1 MMRPRCSP
9 TCDPRASREA
19 SAVPAKISIQNVS
32 HEYFNP
38 TTWER
43 VRALDGLSLEVADG
57 EFLAIVG
64 PSGCG
69 KSTLLYLV
77 AGLAR
82 CTSGRILLD
91 EREVMR
97 PGRDRGM
104 VFQDFAILPWRTV
117 ERNIGHGL
125 EIARVPKA
133 ERAEIVR
140 RYVEL
145 TGLRGF
151 EHKFPHELSGGMRQ
165 RVAVARTLAANP
177 QVVLMDEPFA
187 ALDAQTR
194 NVMQEELV
202 RIAAHERKTILFVTH
217 SVDEAIILG
226 DRVAVV
232 TQRPGRIKASVD
244 IAIPREV
251 RRWDVLA
258 VENQYAQYRQQIHR
272 LIREEFDAQE
282 RAVVPAPV

>member
-1 MMRPRCSP
+1 M
-9 TCDPRASREA
+9 
-19 SAVPAKISIQNVS
+19 PAKISVENVS

-38 TTWER
+38 NTWQR
-43 VRALDGLSLEVADG
+43 VNALDGLSFEVSDG
-57 EFLAIVG
+57 EFVCIVG

-77 AGLAR
+77 AGLAHAN
-82 CTSGRILLD
+82 SGRILVD
-91 EREVMR
+91 GRQVER

-125 EIARVPKA
+125 EIAGVGRK
-133 ERAEIVR
+133 EREPIVR

-145 TGLRGF
+145 MGLSGF
-151 EHKFPHELSGGMRQ
+151 ENKYPYELSGGMRQ
-165 RVAVARTLAANP
+165 RVAVARTLAADP

-202 RIAAHERKTILFVTH
+202 RITMHERKTFLFVTH
-217 SVDEAIILG
+217 SVDEAVILG
-226 DRVAVV
+226 DRVIVL
-232 TQRPGRIKASVD
+232 THRPGRVKAT
-244 IAIPREV
+244 IPIEIPREQ
-251 RRWDVLA
+251 RSWDVLA
-258 VENQYAQYRQQIHR
+258 VEEQFARYRQDILR
-272 LIREEFDAQE
+272 LIREEFDIQE
-282 RAVVPAPV
+282 HATV

>member
-1 MMRPRCSP
+1 M
-9 TCDPRASREA
+9 
-19 SAVPAKISIQNVS
+19 PAKIVVENVS

-38 TTWER
+38 NTWQR
-43 VRALDGLSLEVADG
+43 VHALDGLSLEVREG
-57 EFLAIVG
+57 EFLCLVG

-69 KSTLLYLV
+69 KSTFLYLV

-82 CTSGRILLD
+82 ASSGRILVD
-91 EREVMR
+91 GREVVR

-125 EIARVPKA
+125 EIAGVPRKTRD
-133 ERAEIVR
+133 EVVR

-145 TGLRGF
+145 TGLAGF
-151 EHKFPHELSGGMRQ
+151 ESKYPYELSGGMRQ

-177 QVVLMDEPFA
+177 EVVLMDEPFA

-202 RIAAHERKTILFVTH
+202 RIAMHERKTILFVTH
-217 SVDEAIILG
+217 SVDEAVILG
-226 DRVAVV
+226 DRVVV
-232 TQRPGRIKASVD
+232 LTHRPGRVKANISID
-244 IAIPREV
+244 IPRER

-258 VENQYAQYRQQIHR
+258 VEERFAHYRQDILR
-272 LIREEFDAQE
+272 LIREEFDLASS
-282 RAVVPAPV
+282 A